1 MFFQEMRPRK
11 KDENSDGDFPSED
24 WFAEDDKYFYPVSV
38 RLSHH
43 EERNLIQVGTYL
55 NYMIFR
61 I

>member
-43 EERNLIQVGTYL
+43 E
-55 NYMIFR
+55 
-61 I
+61 